1 MQKNE
6 KYMIMSDKAILTT
19 FLGSKP
25 VRKVATLTPTFAPTF
40 ASCRVRGVREYTKK
54 LQK

>member
-1 MQKNE
+1 
-6 KYMIMSDKAILTT
+6 MSDKAILTT

-25 VRKVATLTPTFAPTF
+25 VRKVATLTPTFALTF
-40 ASCRVRGVREYTKK
+40 ASCRVREYTKK